1 MQPGT
6 KRKHDKEDKK
16 APHHSPRAER
26 GVTKKPET
34 VTGIISVNSKGVG
47 FIENPADT
55 KGNDFEI
62 PREYLHT
69 ALHKDEVE
77 VKILREK
84 NRDRQLAEVVQIVKR
99 AKMRFVGVLED
110 SDKGFAFIPD
120 DKRIYTD
127 VLIPK
132 ASAGLG
138 KPGDKVHIEI
148 VEWDE
153 VVGYPIGRV
162 IEVIGRHGEHNAEMK
177 SIVLE
182 RGLAYDYPLP
192 VIHEAEIIGKKEKK
206 ISQEEIARRRDI
218 RHITTFTI
226 DPIDAKDF
234 DDAISVQKLENGRYE
249 IGVHIA
255 DVSHY
260 VREATA
266 LDREARERG
275 FSVYLV
281 DRTIPMLPEVLSNE
295 LCSLN
300 PHEDKLSFSSIFIMD
315 EHGRIYDRWF
325 GKTVMNSNKRFTY
338 EAAQEVL
345 DAGKGEYYEELI
357 LLNTI
362 AKKLRK
368 EKEERGAID
377 FEQDEIKFELDATGK
392 PLRIIK
398 KSRKD
403 THKLVEEFMLLANRE
418 VAHFMSKAVDKKS
431 GAFLYRIHDVP
442 VMEKIENLTILV
454 RALGHVL
461 PVTKKGVSVKDLK
474 ALFKKIEG
482 KTEESLIKT
491 AAIRSM
497 AKAVYS
503 TQNIG
508 HYGLAFEYYTH
519 FTSPI
524 RRYADL
530 VVHRLL
536 QRELMGGKISAGE
549 MGMYQKIANENS
561 EKEIRAS
568 EAERASIK
576 YKQVEYM
583 MDRVGQTFDGT
594 ITGVTE
600 WGIYVEDKATKSEGM
615 VSLRSMTDDYY
626 SLLEKAYAVVG
637 EKTKKRYTL
646 GDAVRFK
653 IVSADLERKTLDYAL
668 VK

>member
-6 KRKHDKEDKK
+6 KRKFDTGDKK
-16 APHHSPRAER
+16 PSHGRVPAKRTI
-26 GVTKKPET
+26 VKKLET
-34 VTGIISVNSKGVG
+34 LSGIISVNSKGTG
-47 FIENPADT
+47 FLENPAFKEDI
-55 KGNDFEI
+55 EI
-62 PREYLHT
+62 PRELLHT
-69 ALHKDEVE
+69 ALHRDEVE
-77 VKILREK
+77 VKLLPK
-84 NRDRQLAEVVQIVKR
+84 RDKWRQTAEVTEIVRR

-110 SDKGFAFIPD
+110 SKKGFACVPD
-120 DKRIYTD
+120 DKRVYTD
-127 VLIPK
+127 ILIP
-132 ASAGLG
+132 STEAGSG
-138 KPGDKVHIEI
+138 KVGDKVYVEI
-148 VEWDE
+148 TEWNE
-153 VVGYPIGRV
+153 VVGYPVGKV
-162 IEVIGRHGEHNAEMK
+162 LEVIGRHGEHNAEMK

-192 VIHEAEIIGKKEKK
+192 VIHEAEIIEKKEKK
-206 ISQEEIARRRDI
+206 ITQEEIAKRRDI
-218 RHITTFTI
+218 RHVTTFTI

-260 VREATA
+260 VREGTA

-300 PHEDKLSFSSIFIMD
+300 PHEDKLSFSSIFVMD
-315 EHGRIYDRWF
+315 ENGRIYDRWF

-338 EAAQEVL
+338 EAAQEVM
-345 DAGKGEYYEELI
+345 DRGAGEYYEELM

-368 EKEERGAID
+368 EKEDRGAID
-377 FEQDEIKFELDATGK
+377 FEQDEIKFELDANGK

-418 VAHFMSKAVDKKS
+418 VAHFMAKAIDKKS

-442 VMEKIENLTILV
+442 VMERIENLTILV

-474 ALFKKIEG
+474 ALFSKIEG
-482 KTEESLIKT
+482 KAEESLIKT

-530 VVHRLL
+530 IVHRLL
-536 QRELMGGKISAGE
+536 QRELVGGKISTGE
-549 MGMYQKIANENS
+549 VGMYQKIATENS
-561 EKEIRAS
+561 EKEVRAA

-583 MDRVGQTFDGT
+583 MDRIGQTFDGT
-594 ITGVTE
+594 VSGVTA

-626 SLLEKAYAVVG
+626 TLLEKEYAVVG
-637 EKTKKRYTL
+637 EKTKKRITL
-646 GDAVRFK
+646 GDSVRFK
-653 IVSADLERKTLDYAL
+653 IVGADLERKTLDYAL